1 MSTACESSLI
11 IVLWSDLFGNNSTDN
26 YNTVFHQT
34 KTQLIVRCAVK
45 VWHNARMLQTVI
57 CMEEMVKC
65 GRTGSMKCRTNSW
78 QLVNLHH
85 MPGVSQWI
93 ISTVMLITYDD
104 TYYYLYFSDEDNWG
118 SERLSNLPMIVQ
130 LQNGG
135 SRNQLEDSRTLMPW
149 LLRNTRLHLFLFYP
163 PLPGKAGS
171 PPFIQCPSFWKNVQD
186 RMLVIFKF
194 KRWKLF
200 YKERFWKVCFDKA
213 ASACLP
219 DLI

>member
-1 MSTACESSLI
+1 MSTARESSLI
-11 IVLWSDLFGNNSTDN
+11 IVLWSDLFGNNNTDN

-45 VWHNARMLQTVI
+45 VWHSARMLQTVI

-78 QLVNLHH
+78 QLVSLHH
-85 MPGVSQWI
+85 VPGVSQWI
-93 ISTVMLITYDD
+93 ISTVMLIMYGD
-104 TYYYLYFSDEDNWG
+104 TYYYLYFSDEENWG
-118 SERLSNLPMIVQ
+118 SERLSNLPRLVQ

-135 SRNQLEDSRTLMPW
+135 RRNQLGDSRTLVPW

-186 RMLVIFKF
+186 RILVTFKF

-200 YKERFWKVCFDKA
+200 YKERFWKERFDKA
-213 ASACLP
+213 ASACPP
-219 DLI
+219 DPI

>member
-78 QLVNLHH
+78 QLVNIHH
-85 MPGVSQWI
+85 MPGVCQWI

-118 SERLSNLPMIVQ
+118 SERLSNLPEVTQPHISVWVTLPLVPCSHGQ
-130 LQNGG
+130 VRGDEPEHGICFFQEGARVLVWGPTIKARWIINLCVLKESETHTHTAKG
-135 SRNQLEDSRTLMPW
+135 RN
-149 LLRNTRLHLFLFYP
+149 LR
-163 PLPGKAGS
+163 
-171 PPFIQCPSFWKNVQD
+171 D
-186 RMLVIFKF
+186 
-194 KRWKLF
+194 
-200 YKERFWKVCFDKA
+200 
-213 ASACLP
+213 
-219 DLI
+219 

>member
-1 MSTACESSLI
+1 MSTARESSLI
-11 IVLWSDLFGNNSTDN
+11 IVLWSDLFGNNSADN

-45 VWHNARMLQTVI
+45 VWHGARMLQTVI

-65 GRTGSMKCRTNSW
+65 GRTGAMKCRTNSW
-78 QLVNLHH
+78 QLVSLHH
-85 MPGVSQWI
+85 VPGVSQWI

-118 SERLSNLPMIVQ
+118 SERLSNLPRIVQ

-135 SRNQLEDSRTLMPW
+135 RRNQLEDSRTLMPW

-186 RMLVIFKF
+186 RILVTFKF
-194 KRWKLF
+194 NRWKLF
-200 YKERFWKVCFDKA
+200 YKERFWKERFDKA
-213 ASACLP
+213 ASACPP
-219 DLI
+219 DPI

>member
-1 MSTACESSLI
+1 MSTARESSLI
-11 IVLWSDLFGNNSTDN
+11 IVLWSDLFGNNNTDN

-45 VWHNARMLQTVI
+45 VWHSARMLQTVI

-78 QLVNLHH
+78 QLVSLHH
-85 MPGVSQWI
+85 VPGVSQWI
-93 ISTVMLITYDD
+93 ILTVMLIMYGD
-104 TYYYLYFSDEDNWG
+104 TYYYLYFSDEENWG
-118 SERLSNLPMIVQ
+118 SERLSNLPRLVQ

-135 SRNQLEDSRTLMPW
+135 RRNQLGDSRTLMPW

-163 PLPGKAGS
+163 PLPGKVGS

-186 RMLVIFKF
+186 RILVTFKF

-200 YKERFWKVCFDKA
+200 YKERFWKERFDKA
-213 ASACLP
+213 ASACPP
-219 DLI
+219 DPI